1 MGHRPVGKAIT
12 APVESYPG
20 GTPTVCCSFGGNGE
34 RENQQRSKL
43 WEGAS
48 EHGGGKLKDLLLER
62 LLPSILTCACQFS
75 EVPSTSWRFMTRGEE
90 KARSSFQ
97 LRAGCGM
104 RGKGLWHAAQPGGSK
119 SQRPPSGQGD
129 APSPRLLN
137 GALGAET
144 SGLEGPGVSPWP
156 PNCSRCLRVPRETP
170 RYVPALE
177 SRSQNCNQHM
187 AFPSV
192 PNFHFCFTLFEQVA
206 RIQFT
211 HQIAQGSL

>member
-48 EHGGGKLKDLLLER
+48 EHGGAKLKDLLLER

-97 LRAGCGM
+97 LRAGCGV

-137 GALGAET
+137 GALRGQKRQDWR
-144 SGLEGPGVSPWP
+144 GLESLLGHQTAPAACGFHARLPGMSQPWNLDPKTVINIWPFPRSPT
-156 PNCSRCLRVPRETP
+156 SI
-170 RYVPALE
+170 
-177 SRSQNCNQHM
+177 
-187 AFPSV
+187 SV
-192 PNFHFCFTLFEQVA
+192 LHFLN
-206 RIQFT
+206 R
-211 HQIAQGSL
+211 